1 MRKSSQRGFYMKKLI
16 VLLLFSIFFAS
27 QTAWCSD
34 VTEKKSVSPQHAL
47 QILLDGNRSFAQNG
61 SVRHLEKMASIE
73 RRTEI
78 ANAQHPLAVIIACSD
93 SRVPPELLFD
103 KGLGEIFVVRVAGNI
118 VGPLELGSV
127 EYAVEHLGAKL
138 VMVLGHERCGA
149 VTATYDAY
157 VSGSKIEGN
166 IGSIAESINPA
177 VKAALAHGAKGTNA
191 EIIDQCTR
199 ENIRM
204 VAQQLESQ
212 STIIKE
218 EVHKGS
224 LQLVKAYYDL
234 DNGNVSVVK

>member
-1 MRKSSQRGFYMKKLI
+1 
-16 VLLLFSIFFAS
+16 
-27 QTAWCSD
+27 
-34 VTEKKSVSPQHAL
+34 
-47 QILLDGNRSFAQNG
+47 
-61 SVRHLEKMASIE
+61 MASIK

-157 VSGSKIEGN
+157 VSRSKIDGY
-166 IGSIAESINPA
+166 IGSIVESINPA
-177 VKAALAHGAKGTNA
+177 VKTALAHGAKGTKA
-191 EIIDQCTR
+191 QIVDQCTR
-199 ENIRM
+199 ENISI

-212 STIIKE
+212 SPIIKE
-218 EVHKGS
+218 EVHSGS

>member
-1 MRKSSQRGFYMKKLI
+1 MRKSSQRGFYMKKPI

-47 QILLDGNRSFAQNG
+47 LILLDGNRSFAQNG

-157 VSGSKIEGN
+157 VSRSKIEGY
-166 IGSIAESINPA
+166 IGSIVESINPA

-191 EIIDQCTR
+191 EIID
-199 ENIRM
+199 N
-204 VAQQLESQ
+204 VLEKIFAWLPNS
-212 STIIKE
+212 SNHNRRLSRKKFIAALSSWSKLIMTWIMAT
-218 EVHKGS
+218 S
-224 LQLVKAYYDL
+224 AL
-234 DNGNVSVVK
+234 

>member
-1 MRKSSQRGFYMKKLI
+1 MENAVDYNHPGTDLKTDEVMKSVLGQLDRLYQEVPGVIQLPRNEFMSFEKQERLI
-16 VLLLFSIFFAS
+16 KPFEELTVS
-27 QTAWCSD
+27 
-34 VTEKKSVSPQHAL
+34 EKKELVAWHQN
-47 QILLDGNRSFAQNG
+47 NRSE
-61 SVRHLEKMASIE
+61 VRQSDDKPVTVVPGTVNAELEKMASIE

-157 VSGSKIEGN
+157 VSRSKIEGY
-166 IGSIAESINPA
+166 IGSIVESINPA
-177 VKAALAHGAKGTNA
+177 VKAAWMYRLPW
-191 EIIDQCTR
+191 
-199 ENIRM
+199 IRC
-204 VAQQLESQ
+204 
-212 STIIKE
+212 I
-218 EVHKGS
+218 
-224 LQLVKAYYDL
+224 
-234 DNGNVSVVK
+234 